1 MSEKQVKLGGE
12 PVTQLNELEC
22 VGDYVYANVWQ
33 TDRIVKIDKKSGR
46 VVSDID
52 ASNLFLTAERPTDP
66 NAVLNGIAYNPDSE
80 TFSLTGKLWPNL
92 FEVKFVDSN

>member
-1 MSEKQVKLGGE
+1 MTE
-12 PVTQLNELEC
+12 LNELEC

-52 ASNLFLTAERPTDP
+52 ASNLFPPAERPADP
-66 NAVLNGIAYNPDSE
+66 NAVLNGIAYNP
-80 TFSLTGKLWPNL
+80 TVTRFI
-92 FEVKFVDSN
+92 